1 MVVAL
6 AATIATYFTKLLK
19 GEDREG
25 YIQAIK
31 EEHKS
36 FLNKDVYQ
44 VISEKQLDGKKAIP
58 IKVILN
64 RETDAKGNL
73 LKYKARF
80 VCQGFR
86 QIPGVDFDPFEIT
99 SSVSRL
105 ETLRLLIAISTTLN
119 LDIEQ
124 YDVSTAFL
132 NSVIKKDVVV
142 KPPKD
147 LLKILGL
154 KENQYWKLKKTVQ

>member
-25 YIQAIK
+25 YLNAIK
-31 EEHKS
+31 DEHKS
-36 FLNKDVYQ
+36 FVDKDVYS
-44 VISEKQLDGKKAIP
+44 VLNEDQLNGKKTIP

-64 RETDAKGNL
+64 KKTDSNGQL

-80 VCQGFR
+80 VCQGFI

-105 ETLRLLIAISTTLN
+105 ETLRLL
-119 LDIEQ
+119 
-124 YDVSTAFL
+124 
-132 NSVIKKDVVV
+132 
-142 KPPKD
+142 
-147 LLKILGL
+147 
-154 KENQYWKLKKTVQ
+154 TV

>member
-25 YIQAIK
+25 YLNAIK
-31 EEHKS
+31 DEHKS
-36 FLNKDVYQ
+36 FVDKDVYS
-44 VISEKQLDGKKAIP
+44 VLNEDQLNGKKTIP

-64 RETDAKGNL
+64 KKTDSNGQL

-99 SSVSRL
+99 SSVCRL
-105 ETLRLLIAISTTLN
+105 ETLRLLIVISTILN

-132 NSVIKKDVVV
+132 NSIIKKDVVV

-154 KENQYWKLKKTVQ
+154 KENQYWKLKTTVQ